1 MRWKKKLQ
9 FQLRLLLGFSYK
21 ASTTAH
27 YMPKCTGFTSFVF
40 LCSTQRKEQHACT
53 VHDVPCVSRKLTAHT
68 AICEE
73 DLGFSRESYSLL
85 QFLLSTIYLVEVS
98 MPATMVDITNGKAVN
113 CLRMR
118 LNETRQL
125 WNHIVSSQATLTV

>member
-1 MRWKKKLQ
+1 MMFHVFHENSLCTLPYVKKTWVL
-9 FQLRLLLGFSYK
+9 
-21 ASTTAH
+21 A
-27 YMPKCTGFTSFVF
+27 
-40 LCSTQRKEQHACT
+40 
-53 VHDVPCVSRKLTAHT
+53 
-68 AICEE
+68 
-73 DLGFSRESYSLL
+73 SRESYSLL

-113 CLRMR
+113 GPRMR